1 MASARVGSPMAS
13 CQCST
18 GSWLVTMVEARPWR
32 SSRISSRSRRC
43 GGGEDGEA
51 PVVDDQHIHAGD
63 GFEDAFMAAPVSRTG
78 ATGKSEGFEPAR
90 GALIEPARGALIE
103 PARGALIEP
112 ARGALIED
120 GPPVPASLVAEGAG
134 DPAFAKTGGAGDQQV
149 LLARNP
155 AAIRKMGHDTAV
167 KAAWRAQ
174 VQIFD
179 AGILAQGGEFK
190 AGRQL
195 LIVSF
200 CRLAVDQQAGAIFKR
215 KIIEGGRPALLVKR
229 ARVLKDAA
237 MPDRPLI

>member
-78 ATGKSEGFEPAR
+78 ATGKSEGF
-90 GALIEPARGALIE
+90 E

>member
-1 MASARVGSPMAS
+1 MNEAIEDGVGQGWVAD
-13 CQCST
+13 
-18 GSWLVTMVEARPWR
+18 GLVPVLDRQLAGDDGGGAAVAVFEDFQQVTAL
-32 SSRISSRSRRC
+32 

-51 PVVDDQHIHAGD
+51 PVVDDQHLPAGD

-78 ATGKSEGFEPAR
+78 ATGKSEGF
-90 GALIEPARGALIE
+90 
-103 PARGALIEP
+103 EP